1 MAIYPVKML
10 KDEQGQPFVPLTHVN
25 AVAGE
30 EYTTTVLDASLV
42 SAGHYQIVND
52 NLTTTMLIN
61 KVIAIKFET
70 SSSQAAQ
77 NFLKINNES
86 EYGIYKADG
95 VNFAQMAELEGST
108 CFFTFTGSKFCLLL
122 VAASGSSGGHGITDS
137 GGTLMPQRSVLN
149 FDGAEVVDVPA
160 QGATS
165 IKTGWISQKITLKTD
180 TTSPNVWQPMLTNA
194 IVIPQTGHYRISIF
208 MGMNDVT
215 YVGREIGIRIYKN
228 TDVALG
234 DMFKYQYKRFKG
246 QTYTFHVSSL
256 NQGDTIMPN
265 IYIDKMTSTDSIT
278 IDYAVMYIEYIP
290 TKEVDL

>member
-52 NLTTTMLIN
+52 NLTTTMLVN

-70 SSSQAAQ
+70 SSSHVAQ

-108 CFFTFTGSKFCLLL
+108 CFFTFTGSRFCLLL
-122 VAASGSSGGHGITDS
+122 VAASSSSGGHGITDS
-137 GGTLMPQRSVLN
+137 DGTLMPQRSVLN
-149 FDGAEVVDVPA
+149 FDGAEVVDIPA

-180 TTSPNVWQPMLTNA
+180 TTSDKVWQPMIASA
-194 IVIPQTGHYRISIF
+194 ITLPQAGTYKFHILVNVNNIVYVSRRIGFRIRK
-208 MGMNDVT
+208 GENDT
-215 YVGREIGIRIYKN
+215 TTAWE
-228 TDVALG
+228 
-234 DMFKYQYKRFKG
+234 YQYDNYKRTTTIIKDL
-246 QTYTFHVSSL
+246 TANSS
-256 NQGDTIMPN
+256 IIPE
-265 IYIDKMTSTDSIT
+265 IYFDKLTSTDNIT
-278 IDYAVMYIEYIP
+278 ISEAYMYIEYIP